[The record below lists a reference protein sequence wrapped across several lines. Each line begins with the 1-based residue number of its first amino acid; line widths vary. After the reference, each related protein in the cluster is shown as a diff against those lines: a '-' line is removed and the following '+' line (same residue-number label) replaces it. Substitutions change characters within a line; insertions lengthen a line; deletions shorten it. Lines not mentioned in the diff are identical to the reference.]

1 MKKTLLVALIFG
13 ASLVLTACGS
23 NNNSTTTSTFNGNDV
38 SFSQDMIPHHRQAVE
53 MAKLADTRA
62 ASADVKAL
70 VKAIEGAQDP
80 EIATMEGWLKGWNKK
95 VPDASMSGMDH
106 GADAM
111 PGMMSG
117 ADMASLTGSSG
128 TGFDMMFLT
137 MMTAHHQGAITMAE
151 TEIAKGKNADAIAL
165 AKAIKTAQTREIA
178 TMSDLLK
185 Q

>member
-1 MKKTLLVALIFG
+1 MKKTLLVALVFA
-13 ASLVLTACGS
+13 ASLALTACGS
-23 NNNSTTTSTFNGNDV
+23 NNNSATTTTFNGNDV

-62 ASADVKAL
+62 VSSDVKAL
-70 VKAIEGAQDP
+70 AKAIGGAQDP
-80 EIATMEGWLKGWNKK
+80 EITTMERWLKSWNKN

-106 GADAM
+106 GSDAM

-117 ADMASLTGSSG
+117 SDMTSLAGSSG
-128 TGFDMMFLT
+128 TGFDTKFLT
-137 MMTAHHQGAITMAE
+137 MMTAHHQGAITMAD
-151 TEIAKGKNADAIAL
+151 TEIAKGKNAEAIAL
-165 AKAIKTAQTREIA
+165 AKAIKAAQTREIA